1 MSLGGSARL
10 TETAAPGGARG
21 GIAFATQPTV
31 QILDAGGNVV
41 TDDNVTLVTAS
52 IEKDDTIR
60 MKVFFFFFL
69 ITLEPSVERC
79 NNL

>member
-1 MSLGGSARL
+1 M
-10 TETAAPGGARG
+10 
-21 GIAFATQPTV
+21 

-60 MKVFFFFFL
+60 MKVPVV
-69 ITLEPSVERC
+69 EPTW
-79 NNL
+79 NT